1 MHSFEQWVERNQ
13 ERIQRDYFTFLR
25 FKTIGTDP
33 ACRSEMTACASWLQ
47 RYLQT
52 AGFSSRLIETSGH
65 PLVWA
70 EHNQAGPDAP
80 TLCIYGHYDVQPVDP
95 LELWLSDPF
104 EPEVRNGQVYA
115 RGALDDKG
123 QIFYAILAALAF
135 QELQEKLPINIKFC
149 IEGEEE
155 SGSQGLSD
163 ALPKLRAFLKAD
175 YLLVPDFDLLS
186 PDEPAISL
194 GARGIV
200 TMEVTLTGSK
210 GDLHSGCY
218 GGIAYNPNRALAEL
232 LSQLWDEKGRVQV
245 PGFYDDVGAISE
257 KEKKLYSFRGSEEEY
272 AKQYGIRALGGE
284 KGVSLME
291 ANWFRPTLEING
303 MAGGYSGPG
312 FKTVIPAQAMAK
324 LSCRLVPPQN
334 PKKIAEQVGSF
345 LTSRAAAGMDV
356 NYRVLSAEPA
366 FRGQAASRLA
376 DAVAGAYTDVMQRP
390 CHRILSGGSIPIIA
404 QFQEMGLQDVVGM
417 GYGLPGDQIHAPNE
431 HFDMN
436 RLSKGILTVARTIQ
450 RLR

>member
-1 MHSFEQWVERNQ
+1 MHSFKQWVEKNR

-25 FKTIGTDP
+25 FKTIGTYP
-33 ACRSEMTACASWLQ
+33 ACKSEMEACAAWLQ
-47 RYLQT
+47 HYLQT

-70 EHNQAGPDAP
+70 EHKEAKESAP

-104 EPEVRNGQVYA
+104 EPEVRDGQVYA

-123 QIFYAILAALAF
+123 QIFFAILAVLAF
-135 QELQEKLPINIKFC
+135 HELQEKLPINMIFC

-163 ALPKLRAFLKAD
+163 VLPDLRDQLKAD
-175 YLLVPDFDLLS
+175 YLLVPDFGLLS

-232 LSQLWDEKGRVQV
+232 LSKLWDEEGRVQV
-245 PGFYDDVGAISE
+245 PGFYDDVNAISE
-257 KEKKLYSFRGSEEEY
+257 EERKLYSYRETKEEY
-272 AKQYGIRALGGE
+272 AEKFGIRALGGE
-284 KGVSLME
+284 KEVSLME
-291 ANWFRPTLEING
+291 ANWFRPTIEING
-303 MAGGYSGPG
+303 MSGGYAGPG
-312 FKTVIPAQAMAK
+312 FKTVIPAQATAK
-324 LSCRLVPPQN
+324 LSCRLVPSQD

-366 FRGQAASRLA
+366 FRGQAESRLA
-376 DAVAGAYTDVMQRP
+376 EAAMGAYTDVMHRP

-404 QFQEMGLQDVVGM
+404 QLQEMGLRDVVGM

-431 HFDMN
+431 HFDMD
-436 RLSKGILTVARTIQ
+436 RLSKGILTVAGTIQ